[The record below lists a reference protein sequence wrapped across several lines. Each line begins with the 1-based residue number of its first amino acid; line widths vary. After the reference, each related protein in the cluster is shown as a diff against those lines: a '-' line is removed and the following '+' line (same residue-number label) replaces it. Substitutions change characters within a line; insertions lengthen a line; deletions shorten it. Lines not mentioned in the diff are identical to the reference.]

1 MTKYENLIPR
11 FLKYVKTETRSN
23 EDSTTIPSA
32 PNEVTFLHE
41 LEQELN
47 ELGLSEV
54 NYNQDNAYVTALL
67 PSNLDKKVPTIG
79 FLAHI
84 DTADFNAV
92 GVNPQFVENY
102 DGKSVIQLDDKG
114 EFVLDPAE
122 FPSLK
127 KYAGH
132 TLITT
137 DGSTLLG
144 ADDKS
149 GVAEIMTML
158 SYLLANPEIKHGDL
172 KVGFGPDEEIGTGAD
187 KFDVPGFHA
196 DFAYTVD
203 GGPLGQ
209 LEYETFSAAAFKLHI
224 QGKNVHPSG
233 AKGIMVNAIQLGV
246 DFQAAF
252 PKDETPE
259 TTDGREGYYHVLS
272 FNGTVEEVDLDYI
285 IRDFDQ
291 TGLEARKQF
300 VVDLVDRMN
309 AAYKEPRLTLK
320 MWDQYQNM
328 IDVMKDHM
336 DVVQLAERAMEA
348 LDIKPDEE
356 PVRGGTDG
364 SKISFMGLP
373 TPNIFAG
380 GENMHGRYEYVS
392 TQVMEQA
399 VDVLL
404 KISELNVSE
413 N

>member
-1 MTKYENLIPR
+1 MTNYEDLIPR
-11 FLKYVKTETRSN
+11 FLKYVKTETRSDEESN
-23 EDSTTIPSA
+23 TVPSA

-47 ELGLSEV
+47 DLGLADV
-54 NYNQDNAYVTALL
+54 KYNEANGYVTGLL
-67 PSNLDKKVPTIG
+67 PSNLDKNVPTIG
-79 FLAHI
+79 FLAHV
-84 DTADFNAV
+84 DTADFNAN

-102 DGKSVIQLDDKG
+102 DGQSIIKLDPAGD
-114 EFVLDPAE
+114 FVLDPAE

-144 ADDKS
+144 SDDKS
-149 GVAEIMTML
+149 GVAEIMAML
-158 SYLLANPEIKHGDL
+158 SYLLAHPEIKHGDL

-187 KFDVPGFHA
+187 RFDVADFDA

-246 DFQAAF
+246 DFQSAF
-252 PKDETPE
+252 PANETPE
-259 TTDGREGYYHVLS
+259 TTEGREGYYHLLS
-272 FNGTVEEVDLDYI
+272 FNGTVEEADLDYI
-285 IRDFDQ
+285 IRDFET

-300 VVDLVDRMN
+300 VTDLVAKMN
-309 AAYKEPRLTLK
+309 AQFDEPRLTLK

-336 DVVQLAERAMEA
+336 SVVQLAERAMNA
-348 LDIKPDEE
+348 LGITPDEE

-392 TQVMEQA
+392 TQVMSQA

-404 KISELNVSE
+404 KINELNVTE